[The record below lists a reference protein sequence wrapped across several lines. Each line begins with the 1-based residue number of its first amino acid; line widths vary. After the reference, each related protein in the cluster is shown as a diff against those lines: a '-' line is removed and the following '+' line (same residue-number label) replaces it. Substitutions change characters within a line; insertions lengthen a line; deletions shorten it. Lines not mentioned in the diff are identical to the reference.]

1 MRTLALILFSSVVGR
16 WVDNAPDRLK
26 TLLSTI
32 SANRISVFCA
42 STLWF
47 FVVQPHNEDE
57 PTYSSGYLGL
67 SLDFW
72 KGAVFALIIA
82 MGILEGLSA
91 SGNMISME
99 RDWVLAAA
107 SDDGLPYDLTNLNSS
122 MRRIDLI
129 CKLVA
134 PIVISVVISTTTIRI
149 GVLVVGIMSPL
160 SWVLECWCAR
170 RAWLRNPGLKA
181 LKIVEVPGS
190 TSVVPPLALGSFISQ
205 VNQSLRG
212 YSRDLQLYFSSP
224 VWIPSLSLA
233 FLHISSL
240 AYNATFVT
248 YLLTTG
254 FSLDL
259 ITLAR
264 AAGSVVEISST
275 IVTPAGVR
283 YLGNPKTHIRR
294 PDSTGDGDESTAA
307 LLEASGGVEVKTEMG
322 LERLGLWGISFQL
335 INLVSSSAFLLIFKG
350 LLPHSYLSSSRSGI
364 SLQAQLLRRYQPS
377 CLVS

>member
-1 MRTLALILFSSVVGR
+1 M
-16 WVDNAPDRLK
+16 DNAPDRLK

-47 FVVQPHNEDE
+47 FIVQPDNDDG
-57 PTYSSGYLGL
+57 PTPSSGYLGL

-82 MGILEGLSA
+82 IGVLEGLSA

-107 SDDGLPYDLTNLNSS
+107 SADGLPYDLTNLNSS

-134 PIVISVVISTTTIRI
+134 PIVISVVISMTTIRI
-149 GVLVVGIMSPL
+149 GVLVVGVMSTV
-160 SWVLECWCAR
+160 SWALECWCAR
-170 RAWLRNPGLKA
+170 RVWLRNPRLKA
-181 LKIVEVPGS
+181 LKIVEDLGSADMVPS
-190 TSVVPPLALGSFISQ
+190 LTFGSFISHASH
-205 VNQSLRG
+205 SLRRYG
-212 YSRDLQLYFSSP
+212 RDFQLYFSSP

-254 FSLDL
+254 FSLGL

-275 IVTPAGVR
+275 VITPAGVR
-283 YLGNPKTHIRR
+283 YLGNPKTHSRH
-294 PDSTGDGDESTAA
+294 PDSGGDSEESAAA
-307 LLEASGGVEVKTEMG
+307 LLEVPQGVEVKTEIG

-335 INLVSSSAFLLIFKG
+335 INLVNTSVTLPIFKG
-350 LLPHSYLSSSRSGI
+350 
-364 SLQAQLLRRYQPS
+364 
-377 CLVS
+377 